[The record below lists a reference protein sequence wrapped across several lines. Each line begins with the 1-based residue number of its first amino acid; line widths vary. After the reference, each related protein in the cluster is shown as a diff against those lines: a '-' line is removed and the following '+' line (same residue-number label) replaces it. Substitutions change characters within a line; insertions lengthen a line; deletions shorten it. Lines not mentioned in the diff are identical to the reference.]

1 VAAVLLDDAAM
12 GSGGGTTGVRA
23 VLLQDDRDVAEV
35 LTAVFRA
42 AGVALRTC
50 AHEPG
55 TPEFD
60 QLVGG
65 LDEHDLVLVD
75 CTGPGEPA
83 LARLVEA
90 ALSVPC
96 ALVVIHPRL
105 GAGHVAPG
113 LPTSRPVW
121 WWPADFR
128 VLTVLDQV
136 RLHVAASVAARAAGE
151 TRAEIAQLS
160 SREQQVLE
168 LVAQGRSN
176 TDIAEQLDLAP
187 GTVKT
192 YVARGKDK
200 LGQPTRSGIG
210 RVLRLGRR

>member
-1 VAAVLLDDAAM
+1 M
-12 GSGGGTTGVRA
+12 RGVRA
-23 VLLQDDRDVAEV
+23 VLLQDDRDIAEV
-35 LTAVFRA
+35 LTTVFRV
-42 AGVALRTC
+42 AGIALQTSTE
-50 AHEPG
+50 EPG
-55 TPEFD
+55 TSEFD
-60 QLVGG
+60 HLVGG

-75 CTGPGEPA
+75 CSGPGEPA
-83 LARLVEA
+83 LARLVEVA
-90 ALSVPC
+90 MSVPC
-96 ALVVIHPRL
+96 SLVVIHPRF
-105 GAGHVAPG
+105 GGERVTPP

-136 RLHVAASVAARAAGE
+136 RLHVAASGAAHVAGE

-160 SREQQVLE
+160 DREQQVLE
-168 LVAQGRSN
+168 LVARGWSN
-176 TDIAEQLDLAP
+176 TAIAEELDLAP

-200 LGQPTRSGIG
+200 LGQPTRSGVQ